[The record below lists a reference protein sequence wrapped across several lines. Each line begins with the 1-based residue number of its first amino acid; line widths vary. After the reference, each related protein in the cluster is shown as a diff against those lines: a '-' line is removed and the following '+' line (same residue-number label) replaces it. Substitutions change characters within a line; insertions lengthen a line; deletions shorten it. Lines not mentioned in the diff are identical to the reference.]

1 MNKYTAFGDYSK
13 GGLRGMKI
21 PPQKMSHPALVE
33 RVLDLEAELER
44 ARGSL
49 SDTMDRNSGLR
60 HSNDKLVRV
69 KKKKK
74 GEIDATGR
82 KRIREMTLHTIL
94 SNCLSNII
102 WIPSAVAAG
111 EYSHM
116 MLLAAVTTSVF
127 QPVQMYIQK
136 RQEVH

>member
-1 MNKYTAFGDYSK
+1 MNRHTTFGDYSK
-13 GGLRGMKI
+13 EGLRGVKI
-21 PPQKMSHPALVE
+21 PPEKMSQPALVE
-33 RVLDLEAELER
+33 RVLSLEVELER

-49 SDTMDRNSGLR
+49 SDTMDRNADLR
-60 HSNDKLVRV
+60 HSNHKLVRV

-74 GEIDATGR
+74 GEIDATSR
-82 KRIREMTLHTIL
+82 KRIREMTIHTIV

-102 WIPSAVAAG
+102 WIPSAIAAG

-127 QPVQMYIQK
+127 QPLQIYIQK